1 LADSFFHGLAL
12 LVTPSTEGDDI
23 WNVIKIIYIDTKND
37 KNMNI
42 DFGHSFFLLEA
53 VLIQSTSVS
62 GFLPSI
68 KKIKR
73 KFDPDT
79 CLESWEVI

>member
-1 LADSFFHGLAL
+1 MSKSFFHGLAL
-12 LVTPSTEGDDI
+12 LVTPASEGNDV

-53 VLIQSTSVS
+53 VLIQSTSVL
-62 GFLPSI
+62 GFSPNI

-73 KFDPDT
+73 KFDPST
-79 CLESWEVI
+79 CLESWEAI